1 MLDRLRCSR
10 MSSSG
15 SRMSERRRTW
25 RWGAGAEMEGE
36 GEGEG
41 PRMRLEARERVDFL
55 CTRERRE
62 WVERRLEVW
71 VLLVLVGAAAVAVG
85 VVENRAGGVGVR
97 RERAELCFLIS
108 RARPPGAR
116 RDLRLGLRDGVG

>member
-1 MLDRLRCSR
+1 MPDKLRCSR

-15 SRMSERRRTW
+15 SRMSERRRTS
-25 RWGAGAEMEGE
+25 RWGVGAEMDGE
-36 GEGEG
+36 GEGER
-41 PRMRLEARERVDFL
+41 PRKRLEAREGVDFL
-55 CTRERRE
+55 RTRERRE
-62 WVERRLEVW
+62 WVERRLVVW
-71 VLLVLVGAAAVAVG
+71 VLLVLVG